1 MFNARSPQPK
11 CIFMSRPKQFLTLS
25 SKPGEITGKEFSL
38 KLAMLL
44 PLTTASRVIEV
55 HHLNI
60 ENMAQLK
67 KQ

>member
-1 MFNARSPQPK
+1 
-11 CIFMSRPKQFLTLS
+11 MSRPKQFLTLS
-25 SKPGEITGKEFSL
+25 NKPGEITDNEFSL
-38 KLAMLL
+38 KLTMLV

-60 ENMAQLK
+60 ENMVQLK

>member
-11 CIFMSRPKQFLTLS
+11 CIFMSCPKQFLTLS
-25 SKPGEITGKEFSL
+25 NKPGEIVDNEFSL
-38 KLAMLL
+38 KLTMLV
-44 PLTTASRVIEV
+44 PLTTASRVTEV